1 MMLFVM
7 IDFKFYKWANDEN
20 HNFIINIKDLI
31 VFIWRGTS

>member
-20 HNFIINIKDLI
+20 HNFIISIEDLI
-31 VFIWRGTS
+31 FLFGEGHP